1 MSLNIHVN
9 HSSIDS
15 PLLTGGVD
23 WVLLD
28 TDNDNLIFSNGSDLI
43 KDGEVSPGESAL
55 NSAGIVLD
63 GTEQTYPKYF
73 LNDSDVTLLKEIFLM
88 GDGNNRY
95 VMGFEFDEVT
105 TSEPILEAW
114 DDNTRLTINSVVL
127 GEGSPT
133 NSWIKGITT
142 TDGLPG
148 VAWTGNSIAGS
159 SDGHFLWLNNENGAL
174 TSAKT
179 LYCQLKCTIPA
190 SQADAGASVPII
202 VCKYTSVD

>member
-15 PLLTGGVD
+15 PLLTSGVD

-88 GDGNNRY
+88 GEGNSRY
-95 VMGFEFDEVT
+95 VLAFEFDDSTV
-105 TSEPILEAW
+105 SEPVLEVW
-114 DDNTRLTINSVVL
+114 DDSDMDSVDSVVL
-127 GEGSPT
+127 GEGTPT
-133 NSWIKGITT
+133 DSWIKGVVT

-148 VAWTGNSIAGS
+148 VAWTGDALAGS

-174 TSAKT
+174 SVAKT
-179 LYCQLKCTIPA
+179 LYAQLKIVMPS
-190 SQADAGASVPII
+190 SQIDAGATIPVL
-202 VCKYTSVD
+202 VCKYTTI